1 MTIKAITT
9 ADLQQLAAGI
19 TPAYLQRFTKDE
31 LLQELAN
38 RLLFA
43 EHIINDASYK
53 YGMTDE
59 EKVDEME
66 KELDRYEE
74 EKEC

>member
-1 MTIKAITT
+1 MIITT
-9 ADLQQLAAGI
+9 ADLQQLAQGI
-19 TPAYLQRFTKDE
+19 TPAYLQRFTKEE

-66 KELDRYEE
+66 KELNRYEE